1 MCVCPGRATQDGVFE
16 CAEGVPWTCDAEC
29 AIEFGPY
36 WESCMLQSGL
46 GGTEDMEGFAALYD
60 TCKNLPPGENAVLM
74 HTVNDIINDPWCRIN
89 TTGIISVSTLALTA
103 FTIHRPQAFLT
114 KEPRFLCGRS
124 IKRMR
129 RVRKTSRPSAHG
141 RSRAVYIRARR
152 TTAQRALRR
161 MRAITRAACRV
172 SVKKEGQRWEHP
184 RDQKCRRA
192 RRTRPACVR
201 DRLRQAC
208 SAATPTIA

>member
-1 MCVCPGRATQDGVFE
+1 MCVCVCPGRATQDGVFE

-60 TCKNLPPGENAVLM
+60 TCKNLPSGENAVLM

-103 FTIHRPQAFLT
+103 SP
-114 KEPRFLCGRS
+114 
-124 IKRMR
+124 
-129 RVRKTSRPSAHG
+129 
-141 RSRAVYIRARR
+141 
-152 TTAQRALRR
+152 
-161 MRAITRAACRV
+161 
-172 SVKKEGQRWEHP
+172 
-184 RDQKCRRA
+184 
-192 RRTRPACVR
+192 
-201 DRLRQAC
+201 
-208 SAATPTIA
+208 

>member
-1 MCVCPGRATQDGVFE
+1 MCVSAGLGRATQDGVFE

-36 WESCMLQSGL
+36 WETCMLQSGL
-46 GGTEDMEGFAALYD
+46 GGTGDMEGFATLYD

-103 FTIHRPQAFLT
+103 FTIEALLT
-114 KEPRFLCGRS
+114 KKPRFWCCRS

-129 RVRKTSRPSAHG
+129 RARKTSRPTARG
-141 RSRAVYIRARR
+141 RSRAVYIRARW
-152 TTAQRALRR
+152 TTARRALRR
-161 MRAITRAACRV
+161 MRATTRAACRV
-172 SVKKEGQRWEHP
+172 SARQEGQRWEHP
-184 RDQKCRRA
+184 RDRKCRLA

-201 DRLRQAC
+201 DRLRRAC
-208 SAATPTIA
+208 SAAAPTIA